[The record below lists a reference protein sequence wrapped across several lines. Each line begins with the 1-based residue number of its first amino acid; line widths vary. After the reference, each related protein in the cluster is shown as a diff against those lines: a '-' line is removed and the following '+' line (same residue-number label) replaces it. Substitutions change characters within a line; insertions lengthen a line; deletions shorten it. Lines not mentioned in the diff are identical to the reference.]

1 MSKGKI
7 LVVAANGNVGRPLVS
22 ELLQRGEKVKAAT
35 RKPASAPAGAEPV
48 RLDLEDAS
56 TIEPAL
62 DGVDRIYALSPAGYL
77 DQVGLL
83 KPLAEAAAARK
94 IKVVL
99 QTAFGVD
106 ADDSI
111 PFRQLELWL
120 ERSGTPFVIVRPNWF
135 SDNFVTYWAAG
146 VGKGQIRVPAG
157 EGKSSFIDARDI
169 AAAAAGALATDR
181 HDGKAF
187 VLTGPAA
194 YSYGEAA
201 ALLSTALG
209 RPIGYHSVDDA
220 TFVSEA
226 IAGGVPEGYARLLAA
241 IFHPVREGWTAIV
254 TDAVETL
261 SGKRPRSLADSIP
274 DIAARLKTSAAA

>member
-7 LVVAANGNVGRPLVS
+7 LVVAANGNVGASLVD
-22 ELLQRGEKVKAAT
+22 ELLRRGEKVKAAS
-35 RKPASAPAGAEPV
+35 RKPVSAPTGAEPI
-48 RLDLEDAS
+48 RLDLQDAS
-56 TIEPAL
+56 TIGPAL
-62 DGVDRIYALSPAGYL
+62 EGVDRIYALSPAGYL

-83 KPLAEAAAARK
+83 KPLLDTAAARK

-120 ERSGTPFVIVRPNWF
+120 ERSGTPFVILRPNWF
-135 SDNFVTYWAAG
+135 SDNFATYWAAG
-146 VGKGQIRVPAG
+146 VAKGQIRVPAG
-157 EGKSSFIDARDI
+157 EGKSSFIDTRDI
-169 AAAAAGALATDR
+169 AAAAAGALTTDR

-187 VLTGPAA
+187 VLTGLSA

-201 ALLSTALG
+201 RLLSEALR
-209 RPIGYHSVDDA
+209 RPIGYQSVDDA

-261 SGKRPRSLADSIP
+261 SGKRPRSLTDSIP
-274 DIAARLKTSAAA
+274 DIAARLKALAAA